1 MAARA
6 WGKIRKLKSGRYQ
19 ASYIGP
25 DGHRYN
31 APATNTHKGPLQE
44 WLNARNAEVAAG
56 TWRPPA
62 EVEAE
67 QAERLQTFAQ
77 YSEAWIASRTNSK
90 GDHLRPRTLEEYKR
104 LLRAPNPARPDDTGG
119 PLAEF
124 LPLIVAVISPK
135 RVRDWRT
142 AQLATG
148 RKTQTSRAYGL
159 LKAIMATAVQ
169 DGIADENPCIIR
181 GGQSTSTG
189 RKVLPPTEAELDTIL
204 RSITPKFKALVA
216 VAAEGGLRYG
226 EATALRAKDV
236 TIERDQDT
244 LEVVAVRVNV
254 ARAVGRT
261 EQGIKAGAT
270 KSEAGVR
277 KVVIFGDRARIIA
290 DHVRTLIGDA
300 LLFPAEGGSYLPQ
313 SSFHRHWNTAR
324 KAADRSDMPFH
335 ALRHFSATEYAKA
348 GATPAENNARHGWS
362 TPTVGLRYT
371 HAGTRDD
378 ELAARMA
385 RRRTESA

>member
-1 MAARA
+1 MATPTPASPTRPDPRNVLARA
-6 WGKIRKLKSGRYQ
+6 KRGALRHVSHARGRFAFSGGRGSGRRQ
-19 ASYIGP
+19 AQHAGGLAGRDVVDDP
-25 DGHRYN
+25 
-31 APATNTHKGPLQE
+31 QF
-44 WLNARNAEVAAG
+44 AREGVQVRHDRAE
-56 TWRPPA
+56 TR
-62 EVEAE
+62 
-67 QAERLQTFAQ
+67 
-77 YSEAWIASRTNSK
+77 
-90 GDHLRPRTLEEYKR
+90 
-104 LLRAPNPARPDDTGG
+104 
-119 PLAEF
+119 
-124 LPLIVAVISPK
+124 
-135 RVRDWRT
+135 
-142 AQLATG
+142 
-148 RKTQTSRAYGL
+148 
-159 LKAIMATAVQ
+159 
-169 DGIADENPCIIR
+169 
-181 GGQSTSTG
+181 
-189 RKVLPPTEAELDTIL
+189 
-204 RSITPKFKALVA
+204 A

-244 LEVVAVRVNV
+244 REVVAVRVNV